1 MIHLEDSHFL
11 CKLAHISIPIH
22 EKKDSLPHKLLMLF
36 YPILVELVP
45 LALCT
50 WLCEVPPSKV

>member
-11 CKLAHISIPIH
+11 CKPAHISISIH

-36 YPILVELVP
+36 YPIHVELVP
-45 LALCT
+45 TALCT
-50 WLCEVPPSKV
+50 